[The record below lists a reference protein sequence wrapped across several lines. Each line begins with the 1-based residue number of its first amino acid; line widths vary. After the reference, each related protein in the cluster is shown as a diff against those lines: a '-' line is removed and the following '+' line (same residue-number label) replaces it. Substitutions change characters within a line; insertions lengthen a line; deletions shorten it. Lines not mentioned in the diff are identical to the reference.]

1 MCYFSMCIV
10 LMDCLFCVNPWP
22 LAQMV
27 LGECGVGSR
36 RHSPDSDSEMP
47 EFRGPGT
54 RKGCRRRKCKPLLSR
69 GEVLAPERFPLPP
82 WGANGHR
89 GGEGRVVCCKNPR
102 QTKLAEE
109 MIPRANGLLRT
120 ERGTEFHFRALK
132 EEKHCFQ
139 DDEAVYT
146 ARPHISRG
154 SRICRVVSF
163 A

>member
-1 MCYFSMCIV
+1 
-10 LMDCLFCVNPWP
+10 MDCLFCVNPWP

-27 LGECGVGSR
+27 LGEYGVDSR
-36 RHSPDSDSEMP
+36 RHSPDSDSDMP

-54 RKGCRRRKCKPLLSR
+54 RKGCRRRKMRRGQACKPLLSR
-69 GEVLAPERFPLPP
+69 GEVPAPERLFCFLP
-82 WGANGHR
+82 GEHAGHR

-102 QTKLAEE
+102 QTKLAKE
-109 MIPRANGLLRT
+109 MIPRTNGLLRT
-120 ERGTEFHFRALK
+120 ERGTKFHFRALK
-132 EEKHCFQ
+132 EEKHYFQ
-139 DDEAVYT
+139 DNEAVYT